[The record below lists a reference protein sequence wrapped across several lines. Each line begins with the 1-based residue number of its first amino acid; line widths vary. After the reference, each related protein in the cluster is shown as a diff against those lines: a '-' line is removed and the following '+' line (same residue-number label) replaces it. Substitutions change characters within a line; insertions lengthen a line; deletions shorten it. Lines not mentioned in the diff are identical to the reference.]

1 MWEYPLLI
9 LSCPGT
15 QALVTSLDSWSGAVG
30 QASSQSYFPL
40 GNYETFYKKILWYDV
55 NVLFFIKL
63 SPSCSPCLFNRL

>member
-1 MWEYPLLI
+1 MWEHPLLI

-40 GNYETFYKKILWYDV
+40 GNYGTFYRKIL
-55 NVLFFIKL
+55 
-63 SPSCSPCLFNRL
+63 